1 MTGTLKWADFFSDSK
16 RTLGDYRHSQLRR
29 AHHRSAH
36 AFEFASENSE
46 TVLRAMLKPSVA
58 LLAYLQRQNHL
69 LAGPTAIAWTIHGIM
84 TS

>member
-1 MTGTLKWADFFSDSK
+1 MGGFFFRLE

-69 LAGPTAIAWTIHGIM
+69 LAGPTAIA
-84 TS
+84 